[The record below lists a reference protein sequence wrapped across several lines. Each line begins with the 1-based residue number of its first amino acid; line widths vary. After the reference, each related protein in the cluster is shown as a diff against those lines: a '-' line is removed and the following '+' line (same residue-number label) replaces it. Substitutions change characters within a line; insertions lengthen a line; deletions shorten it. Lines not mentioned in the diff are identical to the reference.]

1 MKKNNNMQ
9 LKILIAFLLMNG
21 LLSAQNANS
30 LIKEGNEK
38 YKQDDFSGAQQSY
51 EQATTKDP
59 SSGAGNY
66 NLGNAY
72 YQQQQYDKAIEQFK
86 KAGEIATSPETRAN
100 AYHNMGNAYLQQKK
114 YQESVDAYK
123 QALRDNP
130 ADADTKYNMAYA
142 QQMLKKQQQQQQQKN
157 QDQQKQDQ
165 QKKEEQKNK
174 EQQNKNQQQK
184 DPQQQTQPKQYSKEE
199 LERILE
205 SLNNDD
211 KSVQDKVNK
220 QKVQKTSASSEKDW

>member
-1 MKKNNNMQ
+1 MKKSNNMK
-9 LKILIAFLLMNG
+9 LKILIAFLLING
-21 LLSAQNANS
+21 ILAAQNANNI
-30 LIKEGNEK
+30 IKEGNEK
-38 YKQDDFSGAQQSY
+38 YKQQDYAGAQQSY
-51 EQATTKDP
+51 EEATLKDP

-86 KAGEIATSPETRAN
+86 KAGEIATSPETRAD

-123 QALRDNP
+123 HALRESP
-130 ADADTKYNMAYA
+130 ADADTKYNLAYA
-142 QQMLKKQQQQQQQKN
+142 QQMLKKQQQQQQQNQDQKN
-157 QDQQKQDQ
+157 QDQKKQ
-165 QKKEEQKNK
+165 EEQKNK

-220 QKVQKTSASSEKDW
+220 QKAQKTSGTNEKDW